1 VLSLLIARLILGR
14 WENSCFPPEQFLQSK
29 RQGTPST
36 KPMVALPKPIK
47 EISYGIPD
55 FSWGRSN
62 DGALRANHSGLSETA
77 RMVTANRNGEVINMH
92 TLSTPLS
99 KEEKHAHNE
108 IAALL
113 SIVPGLGHIY
123 KGHYEMGL
131 IWMFLGMPVAVFI
144 GIISILGTAG
154 VSLLFPILCWVGLAW
169 DAYNEKDR
177 RHRHHHHLTWADDDE
192 SPD

>member
-1 VLSLLIARLILGR
+1 MVGLLNTRKRDNYGVPDLSRRRI
-14 WENSCFPPEQFLQSK
+14 
-29 RQGTPST
+29 
-36 KPMVALPKPIK
+36 
-47 EISYGIPD
+47 D
-55 FSWGRSN
+55 
-62 DGALRANHSGLSETA
+62 DGAVRANYSGLFETA
-77 RMVTANRNGEVINMH
+77 RMVTANCNKEVINMH

-123 KGHYEMGL
+123 KGHYGIGL
-131 IWMFLGMPVAVFI
+131 IWMFLGMPIAIFV

-154 VSLLFPILCWVGLAW
+154 VGLLFPIGCWAALAY
-169 DAYNEKDR
+169 DAYRKKDR
-177 RHRHHHHLTWADDDE
+177 RHHHHLTSEADDE

>member
-1 VLSLLIARLILGR
+1 
-14 WENSCFPPEQFLQSK
+14 
-29 RQGTPST
+29 
-36 KPMVALPKPIK
+36 MVALLNTHKGVK
-47 EISYGIPD
+47 YGIPD
-55 FSWGRSN
+55 FSCRRIN
-62 DGALRANHSGLSETA
+62 DGAVRANHSGLFETA
-77 RMVTANRNGEVINMH
+77 RMVTAKCNEEVINMH

-113 SIVPGLGHIY
+113 SIVPGMGHIY
-123 KGHYEMGL
+123 KGHYEAGFL
-131 IWMFLGMPVAVFI
+131 WMFLGMPIAVFV

-154 VSLLFPILCWVGLAW
+154 VGLLFPIGCWAALAY

-177 RHRHHHHLTWADDDE
+177 RHHHHLTWEGDDE

>member
-1 VLSLLIARLILGR
+1 MQHESAGR
-14 WENSCFPPEQFLQSK
+14 V
-29 RQGTPST
+29 T
-36 KPMVALPKPIK
+36 KAKK
-47 EISYGIPD
+47 GDNHGIPD
-55 FSWGRSN
+55 FSCRRIN
-62 DGALRANHSGLSETA
+62 DGALRTNYRGLLETA
-77 RMVTANRNGEVINMH
+77 RMVKANCNEEVINMH

-99 KEEKHAHNE
+99 KEEKHALNE
-108 IAALL
+108 IAAVL

-154 VSLLFPILCWVGLAW
+154 VSLLLPLFVWAALAV

-177 RHRHHHHLTWADDDE
+177 RHHHHLTSEDDDE

>member
-1 VLSLLIARLILGR
+1 
-14 WENSCFPPEQFLQSK
+14 
-29 RQGTPST
+29 
-36 KPMVALPKPIK
+36 
-47 EISYGIPD
+47 
-55 FSWGRSN
+55 
-62 DGALRANHSGLSETA
+62 
-77 RMVTANRNGEVINMH
+77 MVTANCNEEVIKMH
-92 TLSTPLS
+92 TLSTRLT

-154 VSLLFPILCWVGLAW
+154 VGLLFPIGCWAALVY
-169 DAYNEKDR
+169 DAYRKKDR
-177 RHRHHHHLTWADDDE
+177 RHHHHLTSEADDE

>member
-1 VLSLLIARLILGR
+1 
-14 WENSCFPPEQFLQSK
+14 
-29 RQGTPST
+29 
-36 KPMVALPKPIK
+36 
-47 EISYGIPD
+47 
-55 FSWGRSN
+55 
-62 DGALRANHSGLSETA
+62 
-77 RMVTANRNGEVINMH
+77 MH
-92 TLSTPLS
+92 ALSTPLT

-131 IWMFLGMPVAVFI
+131 IWMFLGMPLAVFI
-144 GIISILGTAG
+144 GIVCILGTAG
-154 VSLLFPILCWVGLAW
+154 VSLFFPVMVWAALAV

-177 RHRHHHHLTWADDDE
+177 RHHHHLTSEDDDE

>member
-1 VLSLLIARLILGR
+1 MAIGNR
-14 WENSCFPPEQFLQSK
+14 EE
-29 RQGTPST
+29 
-36 KPMVALPKPIK
+36 
-47 EISYGIPD
+47 
-55 FSWGRSN
+55 
-62 DGALRANHSGLSETA
+62 
-77 RMVTANRNGEVINMH
+77 VTNVK
-92 TLSTPLS
+92 TLSAPLT

-131 IWMFLGMPVAVFI
+131 FLMFLGMPIAIFV

-154 VSLLFPILCWVGLAW
+154 LGLLFPIGCWAALAY
-169 DAYNEKDR
+169 DAYRKNDR
-177 RHRHHHHLTWADDDE
+177 RHHHHLTSEADDE

>member
-1 VLSLLIARLILGR
+1 VQHESAARVT
-14 WENSCFPPEQFLQSK
+14 NAK
-29 RQGTPST
+29 
-36 KPMVALPKPIK
+36 K
-47 EISYGIPD
+47 EINYGIPD
-55 FSWGRSN
+55 FSCRRIN
-62 DGALRANHSGLSETA
+62 DGALRSNHRGLFEAA
-77 RMVTANRNGEVINMH
+77 RMVTANCNEEIKMH
-92 TLSTPLS
+92 TLSTRLT
-99 KEEKHAHNE
+99 KEEKHAHSE

-144 GIISILGTAG
+144 GIIGILGTAG
-154 VSLLFPILCWVGLAW
+154 VSLLLPLFVWVVLAV

-177 RHRHHHHLTWADDDE
+177 RHHHHLTSEDDDE

>member
-1 VLSLLIARLILGR
+1 MQRETHGR
-14 WENSCFPPEQFLQSK
+14 VTK
-29 RQGTPST
+29 AGQGGN
-36 KPMVALPKPIK
+36 
-47 EISYGIPD
+47 YGVPD
-55 FSWGRSN
+55 FTCRRIN
-62 DGALRANHSGLSETA
+62 DGALRGNHRGLFETA
-77 RMVTANRNGEVINMH
+77 RMVKANCNEEVNYMH

-108 IAALL
+108 IAAVL

-131 IWMFLGMPVAVFI
+131 FLMFVGMPIAIFV

-154 VSLLFPILCWVGLAW
+154 VGLLFPIGCWAALAY

-177 RHRHHHHLTWADDDE
+177 RHHHHLTSEADDE

>member
-1 VLSLLIARLILGR
+1 VEHETRGR
-14 WENSCFPPEQFLQSK
+14 V
-29 RQGTPST
+29 T
-36 KPMVALPKPIK
+36 KVQKGVNH
-47 EISYGIPD
+47 GIPD
-55 FSWGRSN
+55 FTCGRID
-62 DGALRANHSGLSETA
+62 DGAVRADHRGLLKTA
-77 RMVTANRNGEVINMH
+77 RMVTITAIREVINLK

-108 IAALL
+108 IAAVL

-131 IWMFLGMPVAVFI
+131 FLMFLGMPIAIFV

-154 VSLLFPILCWVGLAW
+154 VGLLFPIGCWAALAY
-169 DAYNEKDR
+169 DAYRKKDR
-177 RHRHHHHLTWADDDE
+177 RHHHHLTSEADDE